1 MKRIL
6 VIEDDPDHRTLLEI
20 VLENAGYEIIEAP
33 DGETGLR
40 LFRQEPCDL
49 VITDI
54 FMPGIMGEEV
64 ILKLKQISPQVKIIA
79 ISGGGIW
86 SGRRYIEPYAPL
98 LIAKNFG
105 ADCTMNKPIKIEPLL
120 KKVDE
125 LLHENDQ

>member
-64 ILKLKQISPQVKIIA
+64 ILKLKQISPQVKII
-79 ISGGGIW
+79 
-86 SGRRYIEPYAPL
+86 
-98 LIAKNFG
+98 
-105 ADCTMNKPIKIEPLL
+105 
-120 KKVDE
+120 V
-125 LLHENDQ
+125 